1 MIRIANVFMQREVL
15 QITHH
20 CNKQKDC
27 SSFSLLGEKKKLFF
41 PESHLHPPP
50 PDHPLW
56 PISIVIS
63 GRSSEHMACQSS
75 PALRG
80 SPHPNPLGRPCIIH
94 HVLETTRQLSTN
106 AAAGEKRE
114 EEKQRKPPRKR
125 NRKEAGKDEAQ
136 H

>member
-1 MIRIANVFMQREVL
+1 MSSCKGKCSKLPITVTNRKIALHSASWV
-15 QITHH
+15 
-20 CNKQKDC
+20 K
-27 SSFSLLGEKKKLFF
+27 KKKLFF